1 MNSAAQ
7 ARRLGILAALLGVA
21 AQGLAYADTFLKC
34 VDPST
39 GHTTYTNQAPP
50 KGAQCTRT
58 DGSPVSVMGSG
69 NKGARSTAVKVSA
82 TANTSAGSAAAAV
95 DTSTQKTRDGTRR
108 QVLADE
114 LASEEKL
121 LNEAKVSYNNGRPL
135 PLADDGVGS
144 PKYID
149 RVKQIEQTMRHH
161 ERNVASLKQELANL
175 KL

>member
-21 AQGLAYADTFLKC
+21 AQGLAHADTFLKC
-34 VDPST
+34 VDPAT

-82 TANTSAGSAAAAV
+82 TANASAGSAAAAV

-135 PLADDGVGS
+135 PLADEGVGS